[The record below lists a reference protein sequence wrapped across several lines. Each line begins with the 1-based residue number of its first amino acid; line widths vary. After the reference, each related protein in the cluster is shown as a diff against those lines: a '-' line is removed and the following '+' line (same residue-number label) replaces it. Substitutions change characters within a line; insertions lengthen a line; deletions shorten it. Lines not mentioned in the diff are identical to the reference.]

1 MDGTKSGEDTVRSI
15 VGAGSAIIAACLLS
29 GCAGDIGHGRIL
41 KPFPVTPQGVEDALA
56 FARDQTFPTIVIQR
70 GLTDRRRLTD
80 PYLNDDGELCW
91 RPSNA
96 PERCY
101 ALAGLRRLYVE
112 HWGFSA
118 GDAVGDAA
126 TAVMLSPALAVWAVY
141 RADERA
147 DARRYRAAREAERA
161 AFAERF
167 GASLPRGLFIP
178 RSCRVGPVEPDP
190 PSPDACLAYDVRE
203 GDPVRE
209 AFFAN
214 LLEGGWRRV
223 SAPAGVDR
231 FVGTAPNGA
240 RRRLDIETLSHVPD
254 PEPIN
259 RLDIMVLRLS
269 DL

>member
-1 MDGTKSGEDTVRSI
+1 MGSVVSA
-15 VGAGSAIIAACLLS
+15 GAAIIAACLLA
-29 GCAGDIGHGRIL
+29 GCAGNIGHGRIL
-41 KPFPVTPQGVEDALA
+41 KPFPVTPHGVEDALA

-70 GLTDRRRLTD
+70 GLTNRRRLTD
-80 PYLNDDGELCW
+80 PYLNDDGDLCW

-101 ALAGLRRLYVE
+101 ALEGVRRLYVG
-112 HWGFSA
+112 HWGYSA
-118 GDAVGDAA
+118 GEAVGDAA
-126 TAVMLSPALAVWAVY
+126 TAAILSPVLAVRAMY

-178 RSCRVGPVEPDP
+178 RSCTVGPVEPDP
-190 PSPDACLAYDVRE
+190 PAPDACLAYDARE
-203 GDPVRE
+203 GGPLRA

-223 SAPAGVDR
+223 GAPAGFDR
-231 FVGTAPNGA
+231 FVRIAPNGA
-240 RRRLDIETLSHVPD
+240 RRRLEIETLSHVPD

-259 RLDIMVLRLS
+259 RIEIMSLRLS